1 MMNPFLAL
9 YDWFKDHRSA
19 LWLTLFGSVVGLAFA
34 AVGVQFEENISS
46 FFDDGEQA
54 GKAMFDNLKLK
65 DRIVVL
71 LSGEDDAVLRFLQS
85 EQKRCRCAVLCYDEE
100 REQLQSERLFPV
112 GGREDLCTQAK
123 QLFSI
128 LRQADRTD
136 AEIIYAHLP
145 PMDGIGLALYNR
157 LIRAAAHTVREIK

>member
-9 YDWFKDHRSA
+9 YDWFKNHRAA

-71 LSGEDDAVLRFLQS
+71 LSGEDPDELVEAGYAFVQAVEPLVAEGLIATVTDTAGAS
-85 EQKRCRCAVLCYDEE
+85 T
-100 REQLQSERLFPV
+100 V
-112 GGREDLCTQAK
+112 GAT
-123 QLFSI
+123 
-128 LRQADRTD
+128 TD
-136 AEIIYAHLP
+136 FVYRYLP
-145 PMDGIGLALYNR
+145 LW
-157 LIRAAAHTVREIK
+157 